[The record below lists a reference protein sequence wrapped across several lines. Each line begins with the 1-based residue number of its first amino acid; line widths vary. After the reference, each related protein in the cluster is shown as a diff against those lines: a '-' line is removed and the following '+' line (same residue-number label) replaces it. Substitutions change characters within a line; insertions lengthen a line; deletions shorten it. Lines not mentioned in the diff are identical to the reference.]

1 MAYFPCQRAAG
12 YSEADQRRTSRPR
25 LRIWKMNRFILIPIM
40 GGLLTLSAAAQTPR
54 DMATLANGAGPAIDP
69 AVATHLELSVVVFEN
84 DTNESI
90 QISLS
95 DGRGLTWTPS
105 MRIDQ
110 GTFSAKQLND
120 DSVAVFDDNIYVYWL
135 DDRLA
140 ETEIYFNYSTDRGLT
155 FQPFDIKVNKG
166 FMTDAVTTARMAV
179 DPRSV
184 SPTDDLVVFLISA
197 YNASTG
203 MEELYLNYSMDSGMT
218 FLGAPIPFTFHN
230 LLADIDAIDLA
241 VEGGLIYG
249 IWQDNFYS
257 FMPDLDDVMFSA
269 YDPFLG
275 NFFFQDVMLN
285 TNFPSTAGFDVEDEL
300 VLDVDGGTIAV
311 IFQVEEPLGDPEKL
325 VANLTT
331 TGGLI
336 WTGDILVGNY
346 TVGVHDVD
354 TPDVT
359 ITPSGDIVLVWLD
372 DRVGMNNAF
381 RSTSFDGGLTYVAD
395 SMMSTMGA
403 AGPTVLAKG
412 DTVVASWCS
421 GGPPRFCESSWSKD
435 QSVIWDPQ
443 VKVSNNVSD
452 TEAPVFAFNE
462 KYMNYIHAWSADD
475 VGITDIYVG
484 GFRQQT
490 LQQTG
495 NAYIPGSPVSFQVQ
509 HWPEAG
515 NGWLFAVLLSRTPG
529 DYFLSNN
536 LNLGLLRDGYF
547 TTSLNMAKAGLLSGV
562 ISATGDGTTVTLN
575 APPFLPFPLYAVG
588 LAAET
593 NGMIGQVTDF
603 IQVQ

>member
-1 MAYFPCQRAAG
+1 
-12 YSEADQRRTSRPR
+12 
-25 LRIWKMNRFILIPIM
+25 MNRFILITIM
-40 GGLLTLSAAAQTPR
+40 GGFLTLSAAAQTPR
-54 DMATLANGAGPAIDP
+54 DMATLVNGAGPAIDP

-105 MRIDQ
+105 MRVDQ

-140 ETEIYFNYSTDRGLT
+140 ETEIYFNFSTDRGLT

-184 SPTDDLVVFLISA
+184 SPTDDIIVFLISA

-203 MEELYLNYSMDSGMT
+203 MDELYLNYSMDSGLT
-218 FLGAPIPFTFHN
+218 FLAAPIPFTFHN

-300 VLDVDGGTIAV
+300 VLDVYGGTIAA

-331 TGGLI
+331 TGGLT

-359 ITPSGDIVLVWLD
+359 ITPNGDVVLVWLD

-421 GGPPRFCESSWSKD
+421 GGPPRFCESSWSKN
-435 QSVIWDPQ
+435 QSVAWDPQ

-495 NAYIPGSPVSFQVQ
+495 SAYIPGSPVSFQVQ
-509 HWPEAG
+509 HWPEAEH
-515 NGWLFAVLLSRTPG
+515 GWLFAVLLSKTPG

-562 ISATGDGTTVTLN
+562 ITATGDGTTVTLN
-575 APPFLPFPLYAVG
+575 APPFMPFPVYAVG

-603 IQVQ
+603 IELQ